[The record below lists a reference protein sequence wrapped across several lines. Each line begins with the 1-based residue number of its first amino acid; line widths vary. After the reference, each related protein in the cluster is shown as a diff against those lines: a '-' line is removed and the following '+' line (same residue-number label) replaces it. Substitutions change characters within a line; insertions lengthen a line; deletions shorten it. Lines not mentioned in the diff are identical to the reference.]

1 MTKQSGYFK
10 GLWENRYI
18 LFSFVGRDLRSK
30 YRRSLLGVLW
40 SIITPL
46 ALSVIIGSVYAIL
59 FHRDVKIWIPML
71 FAGLNPW
78 TFIRSSAESSTN
90 AFIQAEGYLK
100 QLRVHPQVFPLRKVC
115 VDFINLLYSIM
126 AFYVVYLVLQ
136 PQNFGPEMLMI
147 VPGLLIIFVFSW
159 GLAQIAAVANLFV
172 RDYQPFQTL
181 VMQAF
186 FYLTPII
193 YQPSQLGEHFAL
205 VYRLNPFYYILD
217 VVKQP
222 LLGSIPSADTYLV
235 AVGITLVVF
244 ALGAVLVNAARWKI
258 AFKL

>member
-1 MTKQSGYFK
+1 
-10 GLWENRYI
+10 
-18 LFSFVGRDLRSK
+18 
-30 YRRSLLGVLW
+30 
-40 SIITPL
+40 
-46 ALSVIIGSVYAIL
+46 
-59 FHRDVKIWIPML
+59 
-71 FAGLNPW
+71 
-78 TFIRSSAESSTN
+78 
-90 AFIQAEGYLK
+90 
-100 QLRVHPQVFPLRKVC
+100 
-115 VDFINLLYSIM
+115 
-126 AFYVVYLVLQ
+126 
-136 PQNFGPEMLMI
+136 MI

-159 GLAQIAAVANLFV
+159 GLAQVAAVANLFV

-193 YQPSQLGEHFAL
+193 YQPSQLGERFAL

-222 LLGSIPSADTYLV
+222 LLGGIPSADTYLV

-244 ALGAVLVNAARWKI
+244 ALGVVLVNAARWKI